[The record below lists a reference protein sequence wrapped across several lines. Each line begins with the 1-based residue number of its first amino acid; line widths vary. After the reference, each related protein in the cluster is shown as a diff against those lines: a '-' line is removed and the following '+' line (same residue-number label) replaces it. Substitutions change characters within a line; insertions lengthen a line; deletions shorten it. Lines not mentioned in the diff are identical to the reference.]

1 MTSSVSNAQDP
12 QPRRALWLALL
23 GAGLSALLLA
33 PAMAGPLTL
42 RFGPEGQ
49 EPQDPPNA
57 ARIGALE
64 DHDIVLLHATLP
76 FTRNA
81 GFFVKT
87 TDGARQ
93 VMKSCEYGEITALAE
108 VMLPIADNHLL
119 ATVKIGAPPAHA
131 ANMAFC
137 EYSSDALLADA
148 AFPAQLV
155 VRGCFLTLSFEIP
168 TARELVF
175 TPLPASA
182 CGLHR

>member
-1 MTSSVSNAQDP
+1 MTNTASSAQAP
-12 QPRRALWLALL
+12 QARRPFWRGLLSVALAALAV
-23 GAGLSALLLA
+23 A

-42 RFGPEGQ
+42 RFGPEA
-49 EPQDPPNA
+49 QDPSNA

-87 TDGARQ
+87 TDGERRM
-93 VMKSCEYGEITALAE
+93 MKSCEYGEIAALAE

-137 EYSSDALLADA
+137 EYASDALLAEA